1 MIRRRPSLR
10 AGVQISLITAALA
23 ACVGNPQMAR
33 ADEPRVSSIP
43 EGWWIVTMMPIWGPT
58 AIGLTISGEASQAS
72 NTDVVTEARVAT
84 EAERRII
91 AATALEDA
99 AEYYSSGRLVGVLP
113 SAIARIRE
121 ISPQVRALNEAAL
134 VDAIV
139 LTAESLLR

>member
-1 MIRRRPSLR
+1 MIRSRSTLR
-10 AGVQISLITAALA
+10 AGVQIALMAATLA
-23 ACVGNPQMAR
+23 ACVGTPQMAR

-43 EGWWIVTMMPIWGPT
+43 EGWLIVTMMPIWGPT

-99 AEYYSSGRLVGVLP
+99 AEYYSTGRLVGVLP
-113 SAIARIRE
+113 TAIARIRE
-121 ISPQVRALNEAAL
+121 ISPQARALNDAAL